1 VPRQPETELVA
12 GPGGTLRVTEIF
24 HSIQGESARAGLP
37 TVFVRLT
44 GCPLRC
50 VWCDTDYA
58 FSGGESVGIDDVMQ
72 RVAEYRCATV
82 CVTGGEPL
90 AQKNCLPLLAA
101 LCDAGHSV
109 SLETS
114 GALDIGGVDPRVSR
128 IVDLKAPGS
137 GESARNRWENLDLL
151 TGRDELKLVLASRED
166 YDWAVATCRE
176 RRLVE
181 RCPVL
186 FSPVQGRL
194 DPAQLAQWILD
205 DRLPVRF
212 QLQLHKLLWGNAK
225 GR

>member
-1 VPRQPETELVA
+1 MPTASDAHLHNP
-12 GPGGTLRVTEIF
+12 LRVTEIF
-24 HSIQGESARAGLP
+24 HSIQGESSRVGLP

-58 FSGGESVGIDDVMQ
+58 FSGGESLALADILQ
-72 RVAEYRCATV
+72 RIAGFDCKTV

-90 AQKNCLPLLAA
+90 AQKNCLPLLVA
-101 LCDAGHSV
+101 LCDAGYSV

-114 GALDIGGVDPRVSR
+114 GALDIGDVDPRVAR
-128 IVDLKAPGS
+128 IVDLKAPDS
-137 GESARNRWENLDLL
+137 GEAAKNRWENLDLL
-151 TGRDELKLVLASRED
+151 TPGDELKFVLASRED
-166 YDWAVATCRE
+166 YDWAVSACRQ
-176 RRLVE
+176 RRLFE

-186 FSPVQGRL
+186 FSPVQGQL

-212 QLQLHKLLWGNAK
+212 QLQLHKLLWDNAK

>member
-1 VPRQPETELVA
+1 MPRQPETELVA

-24 HSIQGESARAGLP
+24 HSIQGESARVGLP

-58 FSGGESVGIDDVMQ
+58 FSGGESVAIADVMQ

-151 TGRDELKLVLASRED
+151 TGRDELKFVLASRED

-176 RRLVE
+176 KRLVE